1 MSLSNDQQIL
11 IKLKVRTITCRDTL
25 IWAIY
30 YVCYD
35 FELWLSYHACIMH
48 GIVAR
53 QAWPL

>member
-25 IWAIY
+25 IWAMY